1 MSYRLLKRRCWI
13 NSRVH
18 SGMQVGIFHITG
30 GGHLGKQR
38 YLIEHLDETRQR
50 MISLVR

>member
-18 SGMQVGIFHITG
+18 SGMQVATLENKDSH
-30 GGHLGKQR
+30 
-38 YLIEHLDETRQR
+38 LIEHLDETRQQ